1 MCEFVEPFSVLFY
14 DIKARSRIANFA
26 VATFVAFLISDANF
40 LISSSRNNNNNNKI
54 IEQLPRLGK
63 FAKMEFQGFWLKAA
77 KQIGEMFSGQTATDR
92 SKVCN
97 IIITLKDNEYGKNN
111 NKNGNK
117 GELVALSSERGE
129 SAINGSMPHCRRTKQ
144 PKSPTT

>member
-1 MCEFVEPFSVLFY
+1 MP
-14 DIKARSRIANFA
+14 KWNFKD
-26 VATFVAFLISDANF
+26 FDL
-40 LISSSRNNNNNNKI
+40 K
-54 IEQLPRLGK
+54 LPSKLERL
-63 FAKMEFQGFWLKAA
+63 
-77 KQIGEMFSGQTATDR
+77 FSGETATGR